1 MFDDSWSG
9 YALLGVVL
17 GLVGVCLRSFTEFRR
32 RNAGQ
37 SFLSGREA
45 EPRPHEEVPQSVP
58 GERRNGGELRRR
70 RIEAYRKAKV
80 PAAGHRIRGHW
91 RG

>member
-17 GLVGVCLRSFTEFRR
+17 GLVGVCLRSFMEFRR
-32 RNAGQ
+32 KNARQ
-37 SFLSGREA
+37 PFLSGRAA
-45 EPRPHEEVPQSVP
+45 EFQPHEEVPQSVP
-58 GERRNGGELRRR
+58 GERGDGGEFRRR

-80 PAAGHRIRGHW
+80 SAAGRRTRGHR